1 MRCTR
6 SGNWQTKRMGGHKLK
21 KIDQLCG
28 LICLI
33 AAIITADI
41 HWVIAGA
48 IFKVAA
54 NIKEASEQMGKNDHG
69 GQDNG

>member
-1 MRCTR
+1 M
-6 SGNWQTKRMGGHKLK
+6 K

-33 AAIITADI
+33 AAIITVDI

-54 NIKEASEQMGKNDHG
+54 NIREASEQMGRNDHG
-69 GQDNG
+69 GLDNG

>member
-1 MRCTR
+1 
-6 SGNWQTKRMGGHKLK
+6 LK
-21 KIDQLCG
+21 KIDSICG
-28 LICLI
+28 LICLV

-54 NIKEASEQMGKNDHG
+54 NIKEALEHMGRNDHG
-69 GQDNG
+69 GADDA

>member
-1 MRCTR
+1 MPYTR
-6 SGNWQTKRMGGHKLK
+6 FGNWQIKRTGGHKLK
-21 KIDQLCG
+21 KIDSICG
-28 LICLI
+28 LICLV

-54 NIKEASEQMGKNDHG
+54 NIKEALEHMGRNDHG
-69 GQDNG
+69 GADDA